1 METKC
6 KMCPRNCGVVRSK
19 NLGFCGAK
27 NTLKISLVSLFKF
40 EEPIISGGEAD
51 AIGSGAIFFSHCN
64 LKCCYCQNSEISAGG
79 AGTEISIK
87 RLAEIFK
94 ELESKGAY
102 NINLVTPTHYTE
114 QIIEALKIYK
124 PNIPVIWN
132 TSGYDKPEQILKLDG
147 YVDVFLTDFKYYSN
161 EVSKKYSQAE
171 NYPEIAKKSI
181 LNMRKIIKD
190 DIIQNGLMKKGL
202 IIRHLVLP
210 NQTQDALKIIDWINN
225 NLGNS
230 TYFSLM
236 AQYTPMA
243 NAKNYPEINRKIKPL
258 EYKILT
264 NKLLE
269 LGFENVFLQ
278 DPDSATS
285 DYTPDF
291 LNGKSEFDIIGD
303 LK

>member
-1 METKC
+1 
-6 KMCPRNCGVVRSK
+6 MCPRNCEVFRSK
-19 NLGFCGAK
+19 TPGFCGAK
-27 NTLKISLVSLFKF
+27 NTIKVSLVSLFKF
-40 EEPIISGGEAD
+40 EEPIISGENTN

-79 AGTEISIK
+79 AGTEISTK

-94 ELESKGAY
+94 ELENKGAY
-102 NINLVTPTHYTE
+102 NINLVTPTHYTN

-124 PNIPVIWN
+124 PSIPVVWN
-132 TSGYDKPEQILKLDG
+132 TSGYEKPEQILKLDG
-147 YVDVFLTDFKYYSN
+147 YVDVFLTDFKYFSN
-161 EVSKKYSQAE
+161 EIAKKYSQAE

-190 DIIQNGLMKKGL
+190 DIVQDGLMKKGL
-202 IIRHLVLP
+202 IIRHLVMP
-210 NQTQDALKIIDWINN
+210 GQTKDGLNIINWIND

-243 NAKNYPEINRKIKPL
+243 NAKKHPEINRKIKPL

-269 LGFENVFLQ
+269 LGFKNVFLQ
-278 DPDSATS
+278 DFDSATS
-285 DYTPDF
+285 NYTPDF
-291 LNGKSEFDIIGD
+291 LNTKSEFEINGD